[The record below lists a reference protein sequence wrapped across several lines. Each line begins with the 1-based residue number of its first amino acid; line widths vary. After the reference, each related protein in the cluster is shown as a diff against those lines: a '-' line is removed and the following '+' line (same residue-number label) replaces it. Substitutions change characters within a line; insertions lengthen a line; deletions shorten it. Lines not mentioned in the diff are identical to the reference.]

1 MLNGLVPET
10 TYLKLRDLPEND
22 LMPNEWVLIN
32 AWDLVYPFKRDQE
45 KARNEIYALR
55 EEIKHYN
62 EKIAH

>member
-32 AWDLVYPFKRDQE
+32 AWDLVYPFKRD
-45 KARNEIYALR
+45 
-55 EEIKHYN
+55 
-62 EKIAH
+62 